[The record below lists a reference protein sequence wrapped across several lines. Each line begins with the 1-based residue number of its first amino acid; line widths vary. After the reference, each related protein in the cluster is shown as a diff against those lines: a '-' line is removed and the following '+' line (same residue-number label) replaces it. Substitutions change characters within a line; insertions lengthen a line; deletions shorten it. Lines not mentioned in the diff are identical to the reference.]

1 MGRVAK
7 AAAQDVRDNRLR
19 EAIRDAIPR
28 SWLDPLLTGPKAVI
42 GSPPYTCSDIERLLN
57 AIRERVT
64 STVREDGGHQN

>member
-1 MGRVAK
+1 MGRIAK
-7 AAAQDVRDNRLR
+7 AAALDVRDNQLR

-42 GSPPYTCSDIERLLN
+42 GSPPYNCQDIERLLN

-64 STVREDGGHQN
+64 STVKGDASA